1 MGSGTTL
8 LRLILDSHPSIAV
21 PQETGFMRAERAHR
35 FIPFKWSGRRWYLRL
50 GWTHKEFRA
59 LEREFY
65 DTVFRR
71 YAERHGKVRWGEKT
85 PLHTWHIDR
94 MAKLFPDSVFVGVV
108 RHPGGS
114 VASNMTRW
122 RHGLRKAS
130 WHYQRYT
137 TELTRQAARRKRRFR
152 VIRYEDLVLRPEQV
166 LRELLDW
173 LGEEWSD
180 AVLEHHSIQGAR
192 GGKLSVEGKVRVDDA
207 IDTSRVTKWTDAI
220 DSSGRAVLARRVG
233 RLGEFWGYSMDDPLA
248 LEALGSHGRLLINGR
263 DIEPRI
269 EQFKDVDFTAQP
281 PMPAADLFY
290 HPRDIKVSRVNA
302 AKEERPEDRPWP
314 RTRFR
319 RAALPVVR
327 RLPAPA
333 RRGLATI
340 ARRSWNG
347 GLSSRARAGRG

>member
-166 LRELLDW
+166 LRELLGW

-180 AVLEHHSIQGAR
+180 QVLQHHAIQGAR

-207 IDTSRVTKWTDAI
+207 IDVSRVTKWTEAI
-220 DSSGRAVLARRVG
+220 DAPGRAVLARRVG
-233 RLGEFWGYSMDDPLA
+233 RLGEFWGYSMDDPAALA
-248 LEALGSHGRLLINGR
+248 PLRDDGKLLIRPR
-263 DIEPRI
+263 DIARRRLEFP
-269 EQFKDVDFTAQP
+269 DLDLVTQP
-281 PMPAADLFY
+281 PVPLTDRLY
-290 HPRDIKVSRVNA
+290 HPRELKLVEVGEDGA
-302 AKEERPEDRPWP
+302 AEAAARPGLA
-314 RTRFR
+314 R
-319 RAALPVVR
+319 RVVR
-327 RLPAPA
+327 RL
-333 RRGLATI
+333 
-340 ARRSWNG
+340 RRS
-347 GLSSRARAGRG
+347 